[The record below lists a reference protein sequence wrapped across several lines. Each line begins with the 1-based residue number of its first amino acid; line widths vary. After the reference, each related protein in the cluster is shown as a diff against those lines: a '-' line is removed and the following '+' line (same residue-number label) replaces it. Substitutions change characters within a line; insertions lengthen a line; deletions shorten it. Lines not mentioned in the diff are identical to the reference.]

1 MRNNIFFIFS
11 LVTCGPILKPNS
23 MIEKLRQTPLHLKY
37 LFLINSVGIMLLV
50 WAFLQFIDFQ
60 DKYIFYLFMLLGVLS
75 QVAVT
80 TATLKSKTSVTYNIS
95 PAISLATVPFYGPAA
110 AVLVEAITMLS
121 LWLIK
126 PADDIN
132 WKRSLPQLGFN
143 TAMSTI
149 SIFSGGYVYLFMIDR
164 LGMGIWFGTIISWLL
179 AAIVTDQFNLLLLT
193 VMLRLQYGKEFRI
206 FTIWKEN
213 AWAIPIGILITSVG
227 GGFLAF
233 SFQQLGWIGVS
244 VFFLP
249 LVLSAYAFRLYV
261 SQMQSHM
268 DNLEDIVAERTEALQ
283 KLMQEKDAFLAV
295 LSHDM
300 KSPITTTHLYAS
312 MIKEHPYILE
322 KKPHVIDSVLRSQE
336 TLLDIVNNI
345 LDLEMLKDHGQ
356 VPIEKETFD
365 FVFAAQKVI
374 EMIQIQAEAKSIEL
388 HKLGFET
395 HIFVYAD
402 QRHMERVL
410 SNLLTNAVKYTPS
423 NGTITITLEPRKDE
437 LCIQISDSGYGIPPE
452 ELPYVF
458 DRFRRVSSH
467 QKLAA
472 GTGLGLA
479 ITKALVEAH
488 GGYVEVTSQKEE
500 GSTFT
505 THLPI
510 LQKKPPNKNNQTEL
524 KKQHS
529 QQSRRE
535 PQNKGVTTFISY

>member
-1 MRNNIFFIFS
+1 
-11 LVTCGPILKPNS
+11 

-37 LFLINSVGIMLLV
+37 LFLINSVGILLLV

-75 QVAVT
+75 QIAAT

-110 AVLVEAITMLS
+110 AVLIESITSLS
-121 LWLIK
+121 MWLIK

-132 WKRSLPQLGFN
+132 WKKSLPQLGFN
-143 TAMSTI
+143 TAMSAMTMLT
-149 SIFSGGYVYLFMIDR
+149 GGYVYLFIVDR
-164 LGMGIWFGTIISWLL
+164 LGTGSWLGVIIAWLL
-179 AAIVTDQFNLLLLT
+179 AAIVSDQFNLLLLT

-213 AWAIPIGILITSVG
+213 AWAIPIGIMITSVG

-233 SFQQLGWIGVS
+233 SFQQFGWMGVS

-261 SQMQSHM
+261 SQMQAHM
-268 DNLEDIVAERTEALQ
+268 DNLEDIVAERTETLQ

-300 KSPITTTHLYAS
+300 KSPISTIHLYAN
-312 MIKEHPYILE
+312 MIKEHPHILE
-322 KKPHVIDSVLRSQE
+322 KKPHVIDRVLRSQE
-336 TLLDIVNNI
+336 ALLDIVNNI
-345 LDLEMLKDHGQ
+345 LDLEKLKDQGQ
-356 VPIEKETFD
+356 VPMEKDTFD
-365 FVFAAQKVI
+365 FVLVAQKVI
-374 EMIQIQAEAKSIEL
+374 AMILVQAEAKSIEL
-388 HKLGFET
+388 QMMGFDK

-402 QRHMERVL
+402 QHHMERVL
-410 SNLLTNAVKYTPS
+410 SNLLTNAIKYTPP
-423 NGTITITLEPRKDE
+423 NGTITISLEPRKDE
-437 LCIQISDSGYGIPPE
+437 LCVQIRDSGYGIPAE

-467 QKLAA
+467 QKLAT

-488 GGYVEVTSQKEE
+488 GGYVEVTSQQEQ
-500 GSTFT
+500 GSIFT

-510 LQKKPPNKNNQTEL
+510 LQKNPPNKNNQAGL
-524 KKQHS
+524 KQKRS
-529 QQSRRE
+529 QQSSRE

>member
-1 MRNNIFFIFS
+1 
-11 LVTCGPILKPNS
+11 
-23 MIEKLRQTPLHLKY
+23 
-37 LFLINSVGIMLLV
+37 
-50 WAFLQFIDFQ
+50 
-60 DKYIFYLFMLLGVLS
+60 MLLGVLS

-80 TATLKSKTSVTYNIS
+80 TATIKSKTSVTYNIS

-110 AVLVEAITMLS
+110 AVLIEAVTILT

-132 WKRSLPQLGFN
+132 WKKSLPQLGFN
-143 TAMSTI
+143 TAMSAMTML
-149 SIFSGGYVYLFMIDR
+149 SGGFVYLFVVDQ
-164 LGMGIWFGTIISWLL
+164 LGTGRWLGVIIAWLL
-179 AAIVTDQFNLLLLT
+179 AAIVSDQFNLLLLT

-213 AWAIPIGILITSVG
+213 AWAIPIGIMITSVG

-233 SFQQLGWIGVS
+233 SFQQFGWIGVS

-261 SQMQSHM
+261 SQMQTHM

-300 KSPITTTHLYAS
+300 KSPITTIHLYAN
-312 MIKEHPYILE
+312 MIKDHPHILE
-322 KKPHVIDSVLRSQE
+322 KKPHVIDTVLRSQE
-336 TLLDIVNNI
+336 ALLDIVNNI
-345 LDLEMLKDHGQ
+345 LDLEKLKDNGQ
-356 VPIEKETFD
+356 VPMEKETFD
-365 FVFAAQKVI
+365 FVLVAQRAI
-374 EMIQIQAEAKSIEL
+374 EMIQVQADTKRI
-388 HKLGFET
+388 KLQMVGFDT
-395 HIFVYAD
+395 YIFVYAD
-402 QRHMERVL
+402 RHHMERVL
-410 SNLLTNAVKYTPS
+410 INLLTNAIKYTPP
-423 NGTITITLEPRKDE
+423 NGTVTITLETEKNE
-437 LCIQISDSGYGIPPE
+437 LCVQVRDSGYGIPAE

-467 QKLAA
+467 KKLAA

-488 GGYVEVTSQKEE
+488 GGYVEVTSEKEQ
-500 GSTFT
+500 GSIFT

-510 LQKKPPNKNNQTEL
+510 LQPNPPNKNNKTGL
-524 KKQHS
+524 KQESS
-529 QQSRRE
+529 QKSSRD

>member
-1 MRNNIFFIFS
+1 
-11 LVTCGPILKPNS
+11 
-23 MIEKLRQTPLHLKY
+23 MIEKLRKIPPHLKY
-37 LFLINSVGIMLLV
+37 LFFISIVGIILLV
-50 WAFLQFIDFQ
+50 WAFLQFIHFQ
-60 DKYIFYLFMLLGVLS
+60 DKYSFYLFMLLGVLS

-80 TATLKSKTSVTYNIS
+80 TATIKSKTSVTYNIS

-132 WKRSLPQLGFN
+132 WKKSLPQLGFN
-143 TAMSTI
+143 TAMSI
-149 SIFSGGYVYLFMIDR
+149 LSIFTGGYVYLFIVEQ
-164 LGMGIWFGTIISWLL
+164 LGTGTWFGVFIAWLL
-179 AAIVTDQFNLLLLT
+179 AAIVSDQFNLLLLT

-233 SFQQLGWIGVS
+233 SFRQFGWTGVS

-261 SQMQSHM
+261 SQMQTHM
-268 DNLEDIVAERTEALQ
+268 DNLEGIVAERTEALQ

-300 KSPITTTHLYAS
+300 KSPITTINLYAN
-312 MIKEHPYILE
+312 MIKDHPHILK
-322 KKPHVIDSVLRSQE
+322 KKPHVIETVLRSQE
-336 TLLDIVNNI
+336 ALLDIVNNI
-345 LDLEMLKDHGQ
+345 LDLEKLKDNGQ
-356 VPIEKETFD
+356 VLMDKETFD
-365 FVFAAQKVI
+365 FVLVAEKAI
-374 EMIQIQAEAKSIEL
+374 EMIQIQAEAKRI
-388 HKLGFET
+388 KLQMMGLET

-402 QRHMERVL
+402 RHHMERVL
-410 SNLLTNAVKYTPS
+410 SNLLTNAIKYTPP
-423 NGTITITLEPRKDE
+423 NGAITITLETRTNE
-437 LCIQISDSGYGIPPE
+437 LCVQVRDSGYGIPPE

-488 GGYVEVTSQKEE
+488 GGYVEVTSQKEQ

-510 LQKKPPNKNNQTEL
+510 LQNNPPNKNNQAGL
-524 KKQHS
+524 KKERS
-529 QQSRRE
+529 RQSIRD